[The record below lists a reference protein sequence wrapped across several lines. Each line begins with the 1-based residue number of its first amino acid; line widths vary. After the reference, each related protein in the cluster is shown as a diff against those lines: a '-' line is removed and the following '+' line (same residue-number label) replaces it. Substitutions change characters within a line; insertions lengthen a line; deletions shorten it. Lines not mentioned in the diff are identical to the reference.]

1 VGEPIGRN
9 LDGVRYLAWGTKT
22 QSLVLRGGSG
32 TVRFV
37 EAAHDPAKLR
47 RIFSVQY

>member
-9 LDGVRYLAWGTKT
+9 LGGVPYLAWGTNR

-37 EAAHDPAKLR
+37 ESAYDLARLR